1 MPDYKTHICE
11 NGKPEDQRSSVPDRR
26 RWGVAICVDPES
38 RQAQGNVCKPWV
50 GGQAETTA
58 WKCEERRRLITSYYE
73 RALTFACILDE
84 AERLLSAWR
93 LNRDRRSLTIG
104 RILTALPVAML
115 TENRRLK
122 QMENLARKVLNDGK
136 DFEKIELFAEADK
149 HACAQPYEAT
159 FAIYG
164 GDVAPTRREDVA
176 TRLRDAIREGLDEK
190 TTNLQLGRDP
200 NFQIPPENHAK
211 YIATRSYMS
220 MIMLRPDIEQSGF
233 QVPESIFDFVSI
245 KDGELRSA
253 TIPAVDRLGEDI
265 TKILERTERSRWTD
279 EETAESIVRCF
290 FRGLGMSEA
299 KANSLFDAERKRRER
314 EATRRVKTR
323 NQRGWDDD
331 DGPSFH

>member
-84 AERLLSAWR
+84 AERLLYAWR
-93 LNRDRRSLTIG
+93 FNHDRLSLTIG
-104 RILTALPVAML
+104 RILKALPVAMF
-115 TENRRLK
+115 TEDRRLK
-122 QMENLARKVLNDGK
+122 QIESLVRKILNDSK

-164 GDVAPTRREDVA
+164 GDLAHTRREDVA
-176 TRLRDAIREGLDEK
+176 TRLREAIRDELDEK

-200 NFQIPPENHAK
+200 NFQIPSENYGK
-211 YIATRSYMS
+211 YIAFRSYMS
-220 MIMLRPDIEQSGF
+220 MITMRPDIEKTGF
-233 QVPESIFDFVSI
+233 QVPESIFDFSFI
-245 KDGELRSA
+245 KDGKFGLA
-253 TIPAVDRLGEDI
+253 AIPAIDRLGEEI
-265 TKILERTERSRWTD
+265 TKILERIERSRWTD

-299 KANSLFDAERKRRER
+299 KANSLFDAERKRQERGVARRAKMRDQRE
-314 EATRRVKTR
+314 
-323 NQRGWDDD
+323 GDDD